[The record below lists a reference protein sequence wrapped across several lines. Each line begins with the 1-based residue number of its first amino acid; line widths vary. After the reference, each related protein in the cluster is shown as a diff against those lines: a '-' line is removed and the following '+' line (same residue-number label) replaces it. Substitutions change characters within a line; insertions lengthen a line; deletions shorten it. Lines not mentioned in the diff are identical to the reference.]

1 MPFEMRLWQVTGNRL
16 TPLAG
21 SQLNQEQRLE
31 DWIAQDPSILGMEL
45 AIFGR
50 QVQTDDGGR
59 VDLLALDRDGGCV
72 IIELKRA
79 RTPREIVAQLLDY
92 ASWVVELDFERL
104 EAIAQSFAG
113 KPLQAIYEEAFGSS
127 LPEAVNTSHHMILVA
142 AELDASSER
151 IINYLADHHD
161 ISINAVF
168 FNFFASDGKELLG
181 RAWLRDPVETIEHS
195 EAKKRQPWSGYWFVN
210 VGEDEANVR
219 NWDDNRRYGYLGAGG
234 GEKYSRPLQHLSPGD
249 KVFAYMRGLGYV
261 GFGEV
266 TKSAVPIREFVP
278 DGKQQPLLELP
289 LKATG
294 AARHSEMP
302 ELAEWAVGVRW
313 ISTVDR
319 DKARTFKGVFA
330 NQNIV
335 CKLRD
340 QRTLDFLRTEFG
352 AQ

>member
-1 MPFEMRLWQVTGNRL
+1 MPFEMRLWKVGDDRL
-16 TPLAG
+16 TPLG
-21 SQLNQEQRLE
+21 SSQLDQEERLE
-31 DWIAQDPSILGMEL
+31 TWIARDPAILGMEL

-50 QVQTDDGGR
+50 QVQTDHGGR
-59 VDLLALDRDGGCV
+59 IDLLALDRDGGCV

-79 RTPREIVAQLLDY
+79 RTPREVVAQLLDY

-104 EAIAQSFAG
+104 ETIAQSFAA
-113 KPLQAIYEEAFGSS
+113 KPLQAIYEATFGSS
-127 LPEAVNTSHHMILVA
+127 LPETVNASHHMILVA

-195 EAKKRQPWSGYWFVN
+195 EAKKRGPWSGYWFVN
-210 VGEDEANVR
+210 VGEDEGDYR
-219 NWDDNRRYGYLGAGG
+219 NWDDNRRYGYVGAGQ
-234 GEKYSRPLQHLSPGD
+234 GEKYSRPLQHLRPGD
-249 KVFAYMRGLGYV
+249 KMFAYMRGLGYV
-261 GFGEV
+261 GYGEV
-266 TKSAVPIREFVP
+266 TQPAVPIRDFVP
-278 DGKQQPLLELP
+278 DGQQQRLLDLP
-289 LKATG
+289 LRATR
-294 AARHSEMP
+294 AAENADSSEQS
-302 ELAEWAVGVRW
+302 EWAVGVRW
-313 ISTVDR
+313 INTVDR

-330 NQNIV
+330 NPNIV

-340 QRTLDFLRTEFG
+340 EPTLDFLRTEFG